1 MGDLPRYVQRFTRS
15 GRVQYRFNPPQSLVD
30 AGVVS
35 RCMLDSEK
43 RKAMAQA
50 KKLNELVDAYRE
62 DRTEKFELL
71 SRDSSF
77 IGLVKTYK
85 SSNEFNGLSDTTKN
99 QYEYWLRLAGE
110 RLPKRG
116 ECNYKHI
123 TGAKASEVYSLIMND
138 FGVVLANRVLAVCR
152 RVYSFAI
159 RMDIA
164 SDNPWRKVQT
174 RKEEARRV
182 VWSKDQV
189 TKFLDVAYSD
199 WNTRSVGLIAQMC
212 YEWCQRVGD
221 MRNLTW
227 DSINFDE
234 GYVKLVQSKRRAQ
247 VKVPISP
254 DLLEMLKEQNGALDF
269 QPLVAPNVVDNMK
282 PFNVYRISSWA
293 NKIKEKAELPPEL
306 RLADLRRTGTT
317 EMVEAGVPLP
327 QIMAVTGH
335 STPASVTPYMKNSLT
350 SATEA
355 CTLRSAHRQ
364 EVHIHDSRRSDSDHH
379 N

>member
-1 MGDLPRYVQRFTRS
+1 MPNLPRYVQRFTRN
-15 GRVQYRFNPPQSLVD
+15 GRVHYRFNPPQSLVD
-30 AGVVS
+30 AGVVT

-43 RKAMAQA
+43 RTAVAQA
-50 KKLNELVDAYRE
+50 KKLNALIDAYRE

-85 SSNEFNGLSDTTKN
+85 MSNEFNGLSETTRN
-99 QYEYWLRLAGE
+99 QYEYWLRLATE
-110 RLPKRG
+110 RLPKNG

-123 TGAKASEVYSLIMND
+123 TGAKASEVYSRIMDD

-152 RVYSFAI
+152 RLYSFAI

-164 SDNPWRKVQT
+164 SDNPWSKVQT
-174 RKEEARRV
+174 RREEPRRV
-182 VWSKDQV
+182 VWTKEQV
-189 TKFLDVAYSD
+189 SSFLDTAYSE
-199 WNTRSVGLIAQMC
+199 WRTRSIGLIAQMC

-221 MRNLTW
+221 MRTLTW
-227 DSINFDE
+227 DAINFEE

-247 VKVPISP
+247 VKVPISE
-254 DLLEMLKEQNGALDF
+254 DLLAMLKEQNGALDF

-282 PFNVYRISSWA
+282 PFNVYRISHWA
-293 NKIKEKAELPPEL
+293 NEIKRKAELPPEL

-364 EVHIHDSRRSDSDHH
+364 EVHTNANRNNGSDNSL
-379 N
+379 